1 MCLLT
6 FFSCMNS
13 EKQQDLH
20 AGPGHHG
27 GIGLCEQLI
36 LESTVCDQHRAV
48 DSTVAWLFIS
58 PVSFHH

>member
-6 FFSCMNS
+6 FFSRMNS

-27 GIGLCEQLI
+27 GIGLCE
-36 LESTVCDQHRAV
+36 RAN
-48 DSTVAWLFIS
+48 LF
-58 PVSFHH
+58 

>member
-20 AGPGHHG
+20 AGPGLHG
-27 GIGLCEQLI
+27 GIGLCQITTAGAEQ
-36 LESTVCDQHRAV
+36 AN
-48 DSTVAWLFIS
+48 LF
-58 PVSFHH
+58 